1 MSGLALRLALSL
13 LTVVAIADVAIPPPA
28 MAAHD
33 GMPHVA
39 VVSIVDH
46 PTVDAM
52 RRGISDSLRDAGM
65 APGDRIHLDYETAG
79 ADLERATA
87 IALALLDG
95 DVDLVIA
102 LTEPMARAVAD
113 QPLRVPIIVSG
124 IPLAAADAI
133 AANRQARLLTGIAIG
148 DAHQVQMNLI
158 TEIRPAART
167 VLFPYGGEGNAPP
180 AMLRSLTAA
189 ARTYPFAVIPYAIAD
204 GADTN
209 ALLPS
214 SLNPATTVIY
224 LAAKAAGEHAD
235 ALILEAGRLAI
246 PVVADRRE
254 LVVRGATA
262 TVIHDYYAIG
272 RQTGRAAAAILRDPT
287 RARQPV
293 QLAEAR
299 FVVVS
304 GEALHDRRLKLP
316 AGLATQAR
324 EVISWAQNDGPSP
337 VAKPAPPASPQT
349 APGIAIP

>member
-189 ARTYPFAVIPYAIAD
+189 ARTYPFAVIPYAI
-204 GADTN
+204 
-209 ALLPS
+209 
-214 SLNPATTVIY
+214 
-224 LAAKAAGEHAD
+224 
-235 ALILEAGRLAI
+235 
-246 PVVADRRE
+246 
-254 LVVRGATA
+254 
-262 TVIHDYYAIG
+262 HDYYAIG